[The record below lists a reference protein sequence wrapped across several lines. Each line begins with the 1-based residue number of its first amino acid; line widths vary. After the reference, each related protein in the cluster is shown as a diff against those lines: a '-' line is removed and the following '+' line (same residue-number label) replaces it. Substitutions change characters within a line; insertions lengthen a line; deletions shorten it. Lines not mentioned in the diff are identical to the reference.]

1 MRATKH
7 AAPQPWRRRG
17 LVTGILLG
25 LTVVGVLACLALTV
39 LTGSGTGAGRAADA
53 SAAGVRAGAPS
64 DAGSAAG
71 GGAGATVQPTGVQF
85 ARH

>member
-7 AAPQPWRRRG
+7 AAPRPWRRRG
-17 LVTGILLG
+17 LVTGIPLELLA
-25 LTVVGVLACLALTV
+25 VGVPACLALTV
-39 LTGSGTGAGRAADA
+39 LTASGTGAGRAVGA
-53 SAAGVRAGAPS
+53 SAAGARAAAPS

-71 GGAGATVQPTGVQF
+71 GGAGATVQPTSVQL

>member
-17 LVTGILLG
+17 LVTG
-25 LTVVGVLACLALTV
+25 VPLALLV
-39 LTGSGTGAGRAADA
+39 LGVPVCRHPGSG
-53 SAAGVRAGAPS
+53 AGVRVTDIYGERLTVDGTP
-64 DAGSAAG
+64 
-71 GGAGATVQPTGVQF
+71 VQPDVAQATRVQF

>member
-17 LVTGILLG
+17 LVTGVPLG
-25 LTVVGVLACLALTV
+25 LLVVGVLAWLALTV

-53 SAAGVRAGAPS
+53 SAAGARAAAPS
-64 DAGSAAG
+64 GAGSAVS
-71 GGAGATVQPTGVQF
+71 GGAGATVQPTGVQL